1 MTCMGSKA
9 RRGSGSNSSST
20 CGLRL
25 HNAPLL
31 ATTLPPPPAAAL
43 LPTKRALRLFVQHQD
58 SLLAFVFS
66 ERREALPAGAHQS
79 CDEPLL
85 LPLVVGFRS
94 SSSKLF
100 LELVPSS
107 FLGSLFCSVRV
118 LCCCDRGCL
127 SCMQV
132 SDDATVSA
140 WKLCVVCLAP
150 VSGNVYREHF
160 VADSLRMLLDL
171 YPEKGGGI

>member
-31 ATTLPPPPAAAL
+31 ATTTPPPPPPPAAL
-43 LPTKRALRLFVQHQD
+43 LPTKRSLRSFVQHQD
-58 SLLAFVFS
+58 SLLAFVCS

-79 CDEPLL
+79 CDEQLL
-85 LPLVVGFRS
+85 LPLVAGFHSCRSS

-107 FLGSLFCSVRV
+107 FLAVSSV
-118 LCCCDRGCL
+118 L
-127 SCMQV
+127 SV
-132 SDDATVSA
+132 SFASVI
-140 WKLCVVCLAP
+140 VVA
-150 VSGNVYREHF
+150 
-160 VADSLRMLLDL
+160 
-171 YPEKGGGI
+171 

>member
-31 ATTLPPPPAAAL
+31 ATTPPPPPPAAL

-58 SLLAFVFS
+58 TLLAFVCS

-94 SSSKLF
+94 CRSSSSKLF
-100 LELVPSS
+100 LELIPSS
-107 FLGSLFCSVRV
+107 FLAVSSV
-118 LCCCDRGCL
+118 L
-127 SCMQV
+127 SV
-132 SDDATVSA
+132 SFASVI
-140 WKLCVVCLAP
+140 VVA
-150 VSGNVYREHF
+150 
-160 VADSLRMLLDL
+160 
-171 YPEKGGGI
+171 